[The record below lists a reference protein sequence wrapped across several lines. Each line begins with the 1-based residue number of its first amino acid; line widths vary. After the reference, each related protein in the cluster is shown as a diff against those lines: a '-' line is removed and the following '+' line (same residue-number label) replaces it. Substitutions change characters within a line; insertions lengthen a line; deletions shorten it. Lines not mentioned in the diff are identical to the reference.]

1 MSAEIATLLAET
13 GLSQSGVI
21 KSTGLNAHLERL
33 ARGEISEA
41 QLRAYAEHLKVLN
54 HFSGGEIP
62 VDFWDVVYDGASEY
76 LQVAQIATRGD
87 YVSLLAR
94 ALVRFKLFKDAPTA
108 QMDTAVNATVDLL
121 GMTANYVTAHP
132 VHALL
137 HIKGETP
144 AQQTIYLWQRLLTGT
159 TRTIRGKETYSHG
172 AWARHNVVELYT
184 YFIRQYLH
192 HEDAW
197 GVSGFKHSLVGD
209 DERNRNQVEH
219 LGISAVV
226 QHVISPGIFSWVFL
240 NIVEI
245 GQLVLLREVNFA
257 QAWADIGINQ
267 VAWRALNGFDTS
279 NPSVTQARLR
289 QQLTEKV
296 APER

>member
-1 MSAEIATLLAET
+1 MSLDVATLLAET
-13 GLSQSGVI
+13 GLSQSGVV
-21 KSTGLNAHLERL
+21 KSTGLNAHLDRL
-33 ARGEISEA
+33 ARGEVSEA

-62 VDFWDVVYDGASEY
+62 VDFWDVAVDGASEY
-76 LQVAQIATRGD
+76 AQVAQIATRGD
-87 YVSLLAR
+87 YVSVLAR
-94 ALVRFKLFKDAPTA
+94 ALVRFKAFKEWPT
-108 QMDTAVNATVDLL
+108 DTAVNATIGLL
-121 GMTANYVTAHP
+121 GIAADYVTVHP
-132 VHALL
+132 VHAVL
-137 HIKGETP
+137 HINGDTP

-159 TRTIRGKETYSHG
+159 TRTIRGRETYSHG

-184 YFIRQYLH
+184 YVIGQYVH

-209 DERNRNQVEH
+209 FERNRNQVEH

-257 QAWADIGINQ
+257 QARADIGINL
-267 VAWRALNGFDTS
+267 VAWRAFKGFDAR
-279 NPSVTQARLR
+279 NPSATQARLR
-289 QQLTEKV
+289 EQLAQKV
-296 APER
+296 VPEH